1 MQTGQ
6 YIQDGTV
13 KWIVTDIRDGD
24 MVGDIS
30 FHPTL
35 LPGHIKANRA
45 AWADASI
52 EIPRLLA
59 WVQANNMLTTDA
71 TDESKYLYDS
81 ETDVLT
87 LPNVMDRVIQG
98 GNAVEAKQAGLP
110 NIKGTMCV
118 KNGHET
124 QFGFVLSG
132 NAFVG
137 SDYGRISKPNGGG
150 DYSSNSWYRTANLD
164 ASNASPI
171 YSDSV
176 TTVQPSAITLIPQ
189 IKY

>member
-13 KWIVTDIRDGD
+13 KWIIADIRDGD
-24 MVGDIS
+24 MVGDIT

-45 AWADASI
+45 AWADAGI

-81 ETDVLT
+81 ENDVLT

-110 NIKGTMCV
+110 NIEGTVAGDGYLDSAGATFAGAIAKGSRVQTMLR
-118 KNGHET
+118 GT
-124 QFGFVLSG
+124 GMAISSTGFS
-132 NAFVG
+132 F
-137 SDYGRISKPNGGG
+137 
-150 DYSSNSWYRTANLD
+150 D
-164 ASNASPI
+164 ASRSNPI
-171 YSDSV
+171 YGNS

>member
-1 MQTGQ
+1 METGQ

-24 MVGDIS
+24 MVGDIT

-45 AWADASI
+45 NWTDASM

-59 WVQANNMLTTDA
+59 WVQANNMLTTDV

-87 LPNVMDRVIQG
+87 LPNVMDRIIQG
-98 GNAVEAKQAGLP
+98 GNAVESKQAGLP
-110 NIKGTMCV
+110 NIAGYF
-118 KNGHET
+118 
-124 QFGFVLSG
+124 Q
-132 NAFVG
+132 AP
-137 SDYGRISKPNGGG
+137 YAGGG
-150 DYSSNSWYRTANLD
+150 DPSLFGGAFSSNVFNFRFVNGGSSGVIGGRADFD
-164 ASNASPI
+164 ASLSSSI
-171 YSDSV
+171 YGNSQ
-176 TTVQPSAITLIPQ
+176 TVQPPAIVMIPQ

>member
-45 AWADASI
+45 NWTDASI

-87 LPNVMDRVIQG
+87 LPNVIDRVLQG
-98 GNAVEAKQAGLP
+98 GNAVESKQAGLP
-110 NIKGTMCV
+110 NIEGLLQTTIN
-118 KNGHET
+118 NGSASGAFASSTIDT
-124 QFGFVLSG
+124 QSSL
-132 NAFVG
+132 VG
-137 SDYGRISKPNGGG
+137 SGS
-150 DYSSNSWYRTANLD
+150 SWYHRDVRFD
-164 ASNASPI
+164 AARSS
-171 YSDSV
+171 SV
-176 TTVQPSAITLIPQ
+176 YGNSTTVQPPAIVMIPQ